1 MRRVSW
7 CGFIAIFALLATP
20 CAQGQQK
27 STLSSEDKQKLTALL
42 DAYTSGVIG
51 KADYDARVA
60 EVKANAGKGKSSTP
74 APTPAS
80 APASASAVSADE
92 TSGPR
97 QVKYITDPSF
107 NGMNAVAVSI
117 PAKWHFQGVLFQA
130 GNCASIPYFVFRTSS
145 PDGLSYVERLPAL
158 SWAWG
163 SGPSAPK
170 PNNDCLPLQGPLGA
184 QDFLKYLASVMK
196 VEYVADD
203 PVPEELQ
210 EKVHKQAA
218 DMNAAEAGSFLKT
231 ANTAELARAIVRY
244 KNGTFDMKGLYAARV
259 DCVENTIPGM
269 KSQLR
274 GMADRPP
281 TTTHHCT
288 ASVRYTVAPENRF
301 AAIRKMW
308 DAPDLGGQALD
319 AWQEAWVE
327 RNREQAQQ
335 VINASIRATNAAMQ
349 AQQQQFNHDQA
360 VRQQMHEQFLATMQ
374 RGTDMSMARTQAS
387 MNARSTATSDWVDY
401 ALDQKTVM
409 DPTTGQ
415 VNKVSSSYTHTWVD
429 STGTVSYQTNDPNAN
444 PNGVLQGSWTQQQQ
458 VHGDGSPY

>member
-1 MRRVSW
+1 MRWVSW
-7 CGFIAIFALLATP
+7 FGFIAIFALLATS

-42 DAYTSGVIG
+42 DAYTSGVIT

-60 EVKANAGKGKSSTP
+60 AVKANAVHGKTSSSASSV
-74 APTPAS
+74 APMPAS
-80 APASASAVSADE
+80 SGSADE
-92 TSGPR
+92 SSGPR

-107 NGMNAVAVSI
+107 NGMNAAAVSI
-117 PAKWHFQGVLFQA
+117 PANWHFQGVLFQA

-145 PDGLSYVERLPAL
+145 PDGLSFVERLPAL

-163 SGPSAPK
+163 SGPLAPK
-170 PNNDCLPLQGPLGA
+170 QNKDCLPLQGPLGA

-196 VEYVADD
+196 VEYVADEA
-203 PVPEELQ
+203 VPADLQ
-210 EKVHKQAA
+210 EKVQKQAA
-218 DMNAAEAGSFLKT
+218 DLTAAEANGYLKT
-231 ANTAELARAIVRY
+231 TNTSELARAIVRY
-244 KNGTFDMKGLYAARV
+244 KNGTFEMKGLYQVRV
-259 DCVENTIPGM
+259 DCVENILPGM

-274 GMADRPP
+274 GVADRPS

-288 ASVRYTVAPENRF
+288 AGVRYTVAPENRF

-308 DAPDLGGQALD
+308 DAPDLGGRALD

-327 RNREQAQQ
+327 RNREQGQQ
-335 VINASIRATNAAMQ
+335 MINASIRATNAAMQ

-374 RGTDMSMARTQAS
+374 RGTDMSMARTQAN
-387 MNARSTATSDWVDY
+387 MNARSTSTSDWVDY
-401 ALDQKTVM
+401 ALDQKTVI
-409 DPTTGQ
+409 DPNTGQ
-415 VNKVSSSYTHTWVD
+415 VNKVSNSYTHTWVD
-429 STGTVSYQTNDPNAN
+429 STGKVSYQTNDPNAN
-444 PNGVLQGSWTQQQQ
+444 PNGVLQGTWTQQQQ

>member
-1 MRRVSW
+1 MRRRSLF
-7 CGFIAIFALLATP
+7 GFIAMLALLTSA

-27 STLSSEDKQKLTALL
+27 STLSVDDKQKLAALL
-42 DAYTSGVIG
+42 DAYTSGVIT
-51 KADYDARVA
+51 KPDYDARVA
-60 EVKANAGKGKSSTP
+60 AVKANASKAKSSTA
-74 APTPAS
+74 AP
-80 APASASAVSADE
+80 ASAVSADE
-92 TSGPR
+92 TSGER

-145 PDGLSYVERLPAL
+145 PDGLSFVERLPAL
-158 SWAWG
+158 SWGWG
-163 SGPSAPK
+163 SGPMAPK
-170 PNNDCLPLQGPLGA
+170 ANKDCLPLQGPLGA
-184 QDFLKYLASVMK
+184 QDFLKYLASAMK
-196 VEYVADD
+196 VEYVADE

-218 DMNAAEAGSFLKT
+218 DLTAALAGGYLKT
-231 ANTAELARAIVRY
+231 TDTSEIARAIVRY
-244 KNGTFDMKGLYAARV
+244 KNGTFEMKGLFVVRI
-259 DCVENTIPGM
+259 DCAENILPGM

-274 GMADRPP
+274 GVADRPS

-288 ASVRYTVAPENRF
+288 AGVRYTVAPENRF

-308 DAPDLGGQALD
+308 DAPDLGGRMLD
-319 AWQEAWVE
+319 DWQQAWVE

-335 VINASIRATNAAMQ
+335 IMNASIVRTNAAMQ

-387 MNARSTATSDWVDY
+387 MNARSTSTSDWVDY
-401 ALDQKTVM
+401 ALDQKTVV
-409 DPTTGQ
+409 DPNTGQ
-415 VNKVSSSYTHTWVD
+415 LKKVSNSFTHTWVD
-429 STGTVSYQTNDPNAN
+429 STGKVSYQTNDPNAN
-444 PNGVLQGSWTQQQQ
+444 PNGVLQGTWTQQQQ
-458 VHGDGSPY
+458 VHVDGSPY